1 MLLSRQLLKPHK
13 LDGKKFDWR
22 KLIFILIMLFPALF
36 HLILFW
42 GGVEVKTI
50 MMAFTNANTGE
61 FCGFDNFTFIIKR
74 FFDTNDHF
82 IIFVRNTLIYFG
94 IQLLLIPAGM
104 FVSYLIYRKM
114 IGASFVKIVLYL
126 PCAISSILFSSL
138 YIRLFSPSA
147 DWGLLSSWF
156 GIGDSLSDLIINHS
170 LAYMIIYDV
179 WVAIGGNLFIWIG
192 GMSRIPQSVFDAAKL
207 DGIPPS
213 KEFSKIVLPMMWP
226 TFVTM
231 ITLTVV
237 GLFGAGGSNLLLG
250 TGPETFSIS
259 YWMYQ
264 IVLGGDESSY
274 NYASAAG
281 LIFTL
286 LTIPILVGSRIFL
299 KKHGEA
305 VEY

>member
-1 MLLSRQLLKPHK
+1 MLLSRKAAK
-13 LDGKKFDWR
+13 AVTVDNKKFDWP
-22 KLIFILIMLFPALF
+22 KLIFILVMLFPALS

-42 GGVEVKTI
+42 GGVEIKTI
-50 MMAFTNANTGE
+50 IMGFTNSNTGK
-61 FCGFDNFTFIIKR
+61 FCGFDNFSYILNQFFISGNMFIIL
-74 FFDTNDHF
+74 
-82 IIFVRNTLIYFG
+82 RNTLIYFG
-94 IQLLLIPAGM
+94 IQLVLIPAGM
-104 FVSYLIYRKM
+104 FISYLIYRKM
-114 IGASFVKIVLYL
+114 IGSGFVKIVLYL

-138 YIRLFSPSA
+138 YIRLLSPSE
-147 DWGLLSSWF
+147 WGLLSSWF
-156 GIGDSLSDLIINHS
+156 GIGEKLGDFQINNSLT
-170 LAYMIIYDV
+170 YMIIYDV

-213 KEFSKIVLPMMWP
+213 KEFSKIVLPLMWP

-231 ITLTVV
+231 ITLTIV

-250 TGPETFSIS
+250 TGPETYSIS

-264 IVLGGDESSY
+264 IVLAGDESNY

-281 LIFTL
+281 LFFTL

>member
-1 MLLSRQLLKPHK
+1 MLLSRDAAKSTSGK
-13 LDGKKFDWR
+13 KKFDWA
-22 KLIFILIMLFPALF
+22 KLLFIVVMLFPALS
-36 HLILFW
+36 HLIIFW

-50 MMAFTNANTGE
+50 IMAFTNSNNGA
-61 FCGFDNFTFIIKR
+61 FCGWDNFAFVLQQ
-74 FFDTNDHF
+74 FFGTEGNF
-82 IIFVRNTLIYFG
+82 GVFLKNTLIYFG
-94 IQLLLIPAGM
+94 IQILLIPVGM

-114 IGASFVKIVLYL
+114 VGSGFVKIVLYL

-138 YIRLFSPSA
+138 YIRLLTPEPNF
-147 DWGLLSSWF
+147 GLLSSWF
-156 GIGDSLSDLIINHS
+156 GIGDQLYDFYVNHS
-170 LAYMIIYDV
+170 LLYMIVYDV

-192 GMSRIPQSVFDAAKL
+192 GMSRIPQSVFDAAKI

-213 KEFSKIVLPMMWP
+213 REFSKIVLPLMWP

-231 ITLTVV
+231 ITLTIV
-237 GLFGAGGSNLLLG
+237 GLFGAGGSNLLLE
-250 TGPETFSIS
+250 TGPETYSIS

-264 IVLGGDESSY
+264 IVLGVDESSY

-281 LIFTL
+281 LFFTL
-286 LTIPILVGSRIFL
+286 LTIPVLVGSRIFL

>member
-1 MLLSRQLLKPHK
+1 MLLTRSVAKATNLEK
-13 LDGKKFDWR
+13 KKFDWA
-22 KLIFILIMLFPALF
+22 KLIFILIMLFPALS
-36 HLILFW
+36 HLIIFW

-50 MMAFTNANTGE
+50 IMAFTNANTSE
-61 FCGFDNFTFIIKR
+61 FCGWDNFSYVINQ
-74 FFDTNDHF
+74 FFGSDGGFT
-82 IIFVRNTLIYFG
+82 IFLRNTFIYFG

-104 FVSYLIYRKM
+104 FISYLIYRKM
-114 IGASFVKIVLYL
+114 IGSSFVKIVLYL
-126 PCAISSILFSSL
+126 PCAISAILFSSL
-138 YIRLFSPSA
+138 YIRLLDPNA
-147 DWGLLSSWF
+147 DWGILSSWF
-156 GIGDSLSDLIINHS
+156 GIEDALYDLILNHS
-170 LAYMIIYDV
+170 LGYMIIYDV

-192 GMSRIPQSVFDAAKL
+192 GMSRIPQSVFDAAKI

-213 KEFSKIVLPMMWP
+213 KEFTKIVLPLMWP

-231 ITLTVV
+231 ITLTIV

-250 TGPETFSIS
+250 TGPETYSIS

-281 LIFTL
+281 LFFTL
-286 LTIPILVGSRIFL
+286 LTIPVLVGSRLFL